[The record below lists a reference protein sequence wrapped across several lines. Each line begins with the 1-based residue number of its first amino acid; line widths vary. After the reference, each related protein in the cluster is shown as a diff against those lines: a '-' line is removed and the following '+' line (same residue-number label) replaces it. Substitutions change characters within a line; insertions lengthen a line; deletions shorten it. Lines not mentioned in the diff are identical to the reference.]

1 MKKKTGLPI
10 FVHSCSLLRIPE
22 YGMLKDYRNIHLL
35 SKFCFFRMQH
45 IWVRVQNL
53 YLIFSLEATT
63 DKQSHIVTDRC
74 SLRPAVFD
82 FMNLVHRHLPGWR
95 VRPSQ
100 SLCVQR
106 TRVQRK
112 LADPKPILQSSQ
124 CSSSGRQRETW
135 TTTGSGRQKMWLTL
149 AVLFQG
155 NHEHTYCKTVCD
167 ICTVYSHTDGKER
180 DS

>member
-1 MKKKTGLPI
+1 MACLKIIEIYI
-10 FVHSCSLLRIPE
+10 FCQSSV
-22 YGMLKDYRNIHLL
+22 
-35 SKFCFFRMQH
+35 FFRMQH

-112 LADPKPILQSSQ
+112 LADPNPILQSSQ

-135 TTTGSGRQKMWLTL
+135 TATGSGRQKMWLTL
-149 AVLFQG
+149 SVLFQG